1 MIIWLFHLQIV
12 FSDAWWIGRKDENP
26 EEARLQFPAELNVV
40 GPPMLRCSFRVSN
53 LDAI

>member
-40 GPPMLRCSFRVSN
+40 GPESSCSFWVSN